1 MAGCQ
6 SGKEG
11 CCWAEETAVRL
22 ACHLLEVWG
31 PELARLASP
40 ALFPTH
46 EVVCVYGFVC
56 VCTCV
61 CICVCEK
68 ILMKWDIVDT

>member
-31 PELARLASP
+31 PESARLASP

-46 EVVCVYGFVC
+46 EVVCVCVC
-56 VCTCV
+56 VYV
-61 CICVCEK
+61 RICVCMYMCVHMC
-68 ILMKWDIVDT
+68 L